1 ELGKVFMLT
10 REEEPLEG
18 SCSSWFLGTL
28 ARKGPKDLQRK
39 RMYVN
44 GMGQGQ
50 ILGSHL
56 VV

>member
-1 ELGKVFMLT
+1 EL
-10 REEEPLEG
+10 EPLEG

-28 ARKGPKDLQRK
+28 ARKEPKDLRRK
-39 RMYVN
+39 RMCEN

-50 ILGSHL
+50 ILGNYL